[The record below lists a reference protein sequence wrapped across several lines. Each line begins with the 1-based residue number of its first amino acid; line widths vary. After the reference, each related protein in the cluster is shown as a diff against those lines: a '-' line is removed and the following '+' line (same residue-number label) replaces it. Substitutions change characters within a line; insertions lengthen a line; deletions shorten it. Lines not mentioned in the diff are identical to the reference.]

1 MNEIIVPCFQMVITD
16 PSSPKAMAADGI
28 VPIFFHAADNSNEST
43 KADGLA
49 KSQHRCHCERPARHQ
64 LRFRRWQAGASPQG
78 EAGGSEAISFNART

>member
-28 VPIFFHAADNSNEST
+28 VPIFFHAADNGNEST

-49 KSQHRCHCERPARHQ
+49 KSQHRCHCERPALH
-64 LRFRRWQAGASPQG
+64 ASPQG